1 MNRQVIH
8 LELVERQFD
17 IECDGYSISDPDY
30 LIIHSANLGELSYY
44 NKSHVI
50 AFHVRGKEIPT

>member
-17 IECDGYSISDPDY
+17 IECDAYTTNDPDY
-30 LIIHSANLGELSYY
+30 LIIHSYGKLSYY
-44 NKSHVI
+44 NKDHVI
-50 AFHVRGKEIPT
+50 AFHAKSKEVLQ